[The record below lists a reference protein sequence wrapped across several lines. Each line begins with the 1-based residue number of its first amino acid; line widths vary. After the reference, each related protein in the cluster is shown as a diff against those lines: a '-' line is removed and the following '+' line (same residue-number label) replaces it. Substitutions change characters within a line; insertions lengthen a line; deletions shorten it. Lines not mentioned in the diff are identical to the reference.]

1 LRKQKNHCKKNCI
14 EQSLEGE
21 LELVEILHK
30 MQERYET
37 LQYAHQTRELKIRYL
52 ESGYDNVPKQK
63 HVLFIHGLGSSA
75 ERWLDIPDAL
85 SLYFHTVAIDMPGF
99 GKSDKPS
106 DLDYSVETLSYI
118 VRAFIDKIGIADSNR
133 DRNDR
138 NRTTLVGHSLGGY
151 VAAKIAADVENRY
164 FLDKLILVDS
174 SGNLEKPTQLLEQ
187 YLDAAMNPSIEKVRK
202 VFEQMVANPLF
213 ITDALVNGFI
223 NRINN
228 MNAKYA
234 FEASLR
240 NSANT
245 QIGIKELKEIGENGI
260 PTLILWGMEDKV
272 IPMEHSQ
279 IFKKAIKDSD
289 VVIIPATGH
298 APFSEKP
305 ALVCEYLHRFLSK

>member
-1 LRKQKNHCKKNCI
+1 
-14 EQSLEGE
+14 
-21 LELVEILHK
+21 

-37 LQYAHQTRELKIRYL
+37 LQYAHHTRELTVRYL
-52 ESGYDNVPKQK
+52 ESEYDNVSEQK
-63 HVLFIHGLGSSA
+63 HILFIHGLGSSA
-75 ERWLDIPDAL
+75 DRWLDIPDAL

-106 DLDYSVETLSYI
+106 DLDYSVETFSKI
-118 VRAFIDKIGIADSNR
+118 VTAFMCKIGIANINSD
-133 DRNDR
+133 DNDCSR
-138 NRTTLVGHSLGGY
+138 STTLVGHSLGGY
-151 VAAKIAADVENRY
+151 VASKIAAEVKNRY

-174 SGNLEKPTQLLEQ
+174 SGNLEKPTQLLDQ

-228 MNAKYA
+228 VNAKHA

-245 QIGIKELKEIGENGI
+245 QIRIKELNKIGENGI

-279 IFKKAIKDSD
+279 IFRKAIKDSE
-289 VVIIPATGH
+289 VMIIPATGH